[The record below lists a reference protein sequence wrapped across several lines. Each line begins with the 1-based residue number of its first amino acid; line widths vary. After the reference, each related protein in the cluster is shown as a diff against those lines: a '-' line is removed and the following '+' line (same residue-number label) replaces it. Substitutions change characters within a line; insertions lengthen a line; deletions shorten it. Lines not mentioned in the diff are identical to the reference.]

1 VRTCIVVHTA
11 RARGTQ
17 EEAEKS
23 HLSTAQAIRIRGM
36 KTGIL
41 GFSCKRWLKKS
52 TAASSMLIER
62 TLFFKFIVLLL
73 VSTRIT
79 KGKFLSSD
87 FGDFG
92 VWLS

>member
-1 VRTCIVVHTA
+1 MVVHTA

-52 TAASSMLIER
+52 TAASSMLIEKAF
-62 TLFFKFIVLLL
+62 FFKLIVLLL
-73 VSTRIT
+73 VSTKTR
-79 KGKFLSSD
+79 KGKFLGSN
-87 FGDFG
+87 FGD
-92 VWLS
+92 